1 MSQPHRSIKL
11 SSVGIILLGLFA
23 SIYLIIRKLFTKSD
37 AANVIKHHTVDT
49 PADDALTYWT
59 ADKMRH
65 AKSADLPKVDTLD
78 EGKPHLRRPPQTPH
92 PHQA

>member
-1 MSQPHRSIKL
+1 MPSANVSVAMIVKLGRLRSAR
-11 SSVGIILLGLFA
+11 SP
-23 SIYLIIRKLFTKSD
+23 RRKSD
-37 AANVIKHHTVDT
+37 ATDVIKHHTVDT

-78 EGKPHLRRPPQTPH
+78 EGKPQLRRPPQTPR